1 MQELEESMT
10 KNKSGVGNKD
20 ESTIRQVGLFYFRIV
35 NEYSPNHL
43 CLCIVSHRC
52 KKNVDPKNKRSLKTR
67 FYEELKNVKIV

>member
-1 MQELEESMT
+1 MQELEQSMT
-10 KNKSGVGNKD
+10 KKKSGVGNKD

-52 KKNVDPKNKRSLKTR
+52 KQTL
-67 FYEELKNVKIV
+67 